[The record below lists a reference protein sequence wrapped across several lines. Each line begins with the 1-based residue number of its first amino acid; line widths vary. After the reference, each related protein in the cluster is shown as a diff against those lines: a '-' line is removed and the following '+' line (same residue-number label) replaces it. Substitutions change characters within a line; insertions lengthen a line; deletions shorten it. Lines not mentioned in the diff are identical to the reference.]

1 MNQRLGKTDEFP
13 GGAIMDRTKR
23 VTEPRN
29 DYFVI
34 TKLSGL
40 EPAQFVGRGKF
51 GIDRRWKF
59 GVPQFRSA
67 SNMAAKNTLQRKMP
81 ACRGNGTKGSF
92 AQS

>member
-34 TKLSGL
+34 TK
-40 EPAQFVGRGKF
+40 
-51 GIDRRWKF
+51 RR
-59 GVPQFRSA
+59 A
-67 SNMAAKNTLQRKMP
+67 SNPPNSLDV
-81 ACRGNGTKGSF
+81 GNS
-92 AQS
+92 A